1 MLSKSQARAFFLAGT
16 GLCSVAFIG
25 LTVDTFR
32 HIPAQTHADALTP
45 EVVHGKDL
53 WDHNNCMGCHT
64 LFGEG
69 AYYAPELTKV
79 YERRGETFIRSM
91 LKDPASM
98 YPGQRQMQKYDF
110 APDEIDAL
118 VSFFKWTASVD
129 LNGFP
134 AKPVLTLPTT
144 PPGAEPSGAVAG
156 NRPVSFNQV
165 CVACHSLDGRGGN
178 VGPVLDHV
186 ASRLDADYMRR
197 WLKNPSSIKPGS
209 KMPALGLTDAQ
220 VDELV
225 SFLETKK

>member
-1 MLSKSQARAFFLAGT
+1 MLSKSQARSFFLAGT

-25 LTVDTFR
+25 LTVDTFTR
-32 HIPAQTHADALTP
+32 IPTQTNAEAITA
-45 EVVHGKDL
+45 EVVRGKDL

-79 YERRGETFIRSM
+79 YERRGETFIRAM

-98 YPGQRQMQKYDF
+98 YPGQRQMRKYDF
-110 APDEIDAL
+110 TPEQIDSL
-118 VSFFKWTASVD
+118 VAFFKWTGSVD

-134 AKPVLTLPTT
+134 AKPVLAPPTT
-144 PPGAEPSGAVAG
+144 PPSAEPSGALAG
-156 NRPVSFNQV
+156 NRPATFNQI

-186 ASRLDADYMRR
+186 ATRLDADYMRR
-197 WLKNPSSIKPGS
+197 WIKDPGAVKPGS
-209 KMPALGLTDAQ
+209 KMPNLSLTDGQ

-225 SFLETKK
+225 TFLQTKK